1 MPFLVARVRNW
12 QGYNLEYI
20 KGDNVCTSLNVGS
33 QKVKKISLQT
43 QKKLAENGGSYY
55 IKDDPK
61 DFGHISV
68 TTNDLNGLVGF
79 INYWYNQD
87 DSFGITT
94 EKDLIKR
101 FGIEVL

>member
-1 MPFLVARVRNW
+1 MYKFECRFTESEEDFFANA
-12 QGYNLEYI
+12 
-20 KGDNVCTSLNVGS
+20 
-33 QKVKKISLQT
+33 
-43 QKKLAENGGSYY
+43 KKLAENGGSYY
-55 IKDDPK
+55 IEDDPK

-87 DSFGITT
+87 NSFGITT
-94 EKDLIKR
+94 EKDPIKR

>member
-1 MPFLVARVRNW
+1 MYKFECRFTESEEGFFA
-12 QGYNLEYI
+12 
-20 KGDNVCTSLNVGS
+20 DA
-33 QKVKKISLQT
+33 
-43 QKKLAENGGSYY
+43 KKLAENGGSYY

-87 DSFGITT
+87 NSFGITT
-94 EKDLIKR
+94 EKDPIKR
-101 FGIEVL
+101 FRIEVL

>member
-1 MPFLVARVRNW
+1 MYKFECRFTESEKDFFADAKR
-12 QGYNLEYI
+12 
-20 KGDNVCTSLNVGS
+20 
-33 QKVKKISLQT
+33 
-43 QKKLAENGGSYY
+43 LAENGGSCY

-87 DSFGITT
+87 NSFGITT
-94 EKDLIKR
+94 EKDPIKR